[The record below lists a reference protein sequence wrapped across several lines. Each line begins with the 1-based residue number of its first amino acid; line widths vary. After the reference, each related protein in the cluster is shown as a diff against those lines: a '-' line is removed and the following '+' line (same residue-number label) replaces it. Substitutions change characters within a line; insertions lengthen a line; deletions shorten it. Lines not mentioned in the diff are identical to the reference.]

1 MFRHYLKS
9 AWRQLF
15 KEGHFTIFN
24 LAGLSTGLACSLLIY
39 LWAYD
44 EFRFDHFHAQDGQ
57 LYQVMEHR
65 PYEGTIRTSGETAP
79 LLGEAIVRTMP
90 EVSYAVPVTP
100 PSWFGQM
107 TIVAGKLPMKAP
119 AIFAGKD
126 YFNLFSYPLLQ
137 GHAQQVLAD
146 RQSVVISSRLAAS
159 LFPHVS
165 NVLGKT
171 IRWQIATEIRYATI
185 SGVFETMPAQ
195 SSVQA
200 DVVLPFEAFKALMNI
215 SGVLDNQNSFGPF
228 FTYLLMKK
236 GTDIPAFN
244 KRLNAFIQEYNN
256 GRQRQLFVRPYADN
270 YLYSDYENGVLSGGR
285 IKYVRLF
292 SLIAAIILL
301 IACINFMNLSTA
313 RATSNM
319 KDIGIRKTIGAR
331 RHSIVWQYMTGAVL
345 MSLLALLIATVLVVL
360 LLPAF
365 NHITG
370 KQLTLSGSP
379 HILLAF
385 PLIALLTGLIAGSY
399 PALYLS
405 RFQPLSILKSKVH
418 AATGALWLRKG
429 LVVLQFTMS
438 VVFIVAVLVV
448 YQQIEYVQSQRAGYD
463 KEHVIY
469 FESEGKV
476 PAHMSAF
483 IASLKEIGGVGD
495 AGAMVGNII
504 GGGPSIGIP
513 WKTAQGETTLLFK
526 PFLVSPTLLSTL
538 GIPLKEG
545 QGFSGNVAADST
557 KIILNETAVK
567 VLGLTQPVGQRILW
581 GSQYREVIG
590 VAKDFHFES
599 LHEAVKPVFFQA
611 DPLPSTIM
619 VRLKAGE
626 TEQALADIRQF
637 YQRYNPGFAFSY
649 QFLDAAY
656 QAQYVSGQRVAVLSR
671 YFAGLAVLISCL
683 GLSGLAA
690 FSAEKR
696 RKEIGIRKVLGATA
710 GQLIHALSKDFLRS
724 VIIAICLALPLAWYI
739 MDKWLERFA
748 YHVRVGVDTYL
759 VAAVL
764 MAGIALLAI
773 SIQTVRAALTNP
785 TRSLRSE

>member
-15 KEGHFTIFN
+15 KEGHFTLFN

-44 EFRFDHFHAQDGQ
+44 ELHFDHFHAQDGQ

-65 PYEGTIRTSGETAP
+65 PYEGAIRTSGETAP
-79 LLGEAIVRTMP
+79 LLGEALVRTMP
-90 EVSYAVPVTP
+90 EIHYAVPVTP

-107 TIVAGKLPMKAP
+107 TLSAGKTPMNAP

-126 YFNLFSYPLLQ
+126 YFRIFSYPLLQ
-137 GHAQQVLAD
+137 GQAQQVLAD
-146 RQSVVISSRLAAS
+146 KQSVVISSRLAAL
-159 LFPHVS
+159 LFPHEPD
-165 NVLGKT
+165 VLGKT
-171 IRWQIATEIRYATI
+171 IRWQIATEARYATV
-185 SGVFETMPAQ
+185 SGVFESMPAQ

-200 DVVLPFEAFKALMNI
+200 DLVLPFEAFKTLMNI

-228 FTYLLMKK
+228 YTYLLMKK

-244 KRLNAFIQEYNN
+244 KRLNTFIQHYNN
-256 GRQRQLFVRPYADN
+256 GRERQLFVRPYADN
-270 YLYSDYENGVLSGGR
+270 YLYSDYENGVVSGGR

-292 SLIAAIILL
+292 GLIAVIILL

-313 RATSNM
+313 RATGSM

-331 RHSIVWQYMTGAVL
+331 RHSIVLQYMTGAVL
-345 MSLLALLIATVLVVL
+345 MSLLALVIAIGLVVL

-365 NHITG
+365 NRITG
-370 KQLTLSGSP
+370 KSLVLTGSL

-405 RFQPLSILKSKVH
+405 RFQPLAILKSKVH
-418 AATGALWLRKG
+418 AATGALWLRKA
-429 LVVLQFTMS
+429 LVVLQFTLS

-469 FESEGKV
+469 FEAEGKV
-476 PAHMSAF
+476 PNNMSSF
-483 IASLKEIGGVGD
+483 FASLKEISGVRD

-504 GGGPSIGIP
+504 GGGPSVGIP
-513 WKTAQGETTLLFK
+513 WKTDHGETTLLFK
-526 PFLVSPTLLSTL
+526 PFLVNHTLLSTL
-538 GIPLKEG
+538 GIPMAAG
-545 QGFSGNVAADST
+545 RGFSGNIAADT
-557 KIILNETAVK
+557 TNIILNETAVK
-567 VLGLTQPVGQRILW
+567 VLGLREPVGKRIRW

-590 VAKDFHFES
+590 VTKDFHFES
-599 LHEAVKPVFFQA
+599 LHEAVKPTFFQA
-611 DPLPSTIM
+611 DQLTNTIM
-619 VRLKAGE
+619 IRLKAGE
-626 TEQALADIRQF
+626 TERALSGIRRF
-637 YQRYNPGFAFSY
+637 YERYNPGFVFSY

-656 QAQYVSGQRVAVLSR
+656 QAQYVSEQRVAMLSR
-671 YFAGLAVLISCL
+671 YFASLAVLISCL

-710 GQLIHALSKDFLRS
+710 GQLIHALSQDFLRS
-724 VIIAICLALPLAWYI
+724 VLIAICLALPLAWYI
-739 MDKWLERFA
+739 MDRWLERFA
-748 YHVRVGVDTYL
+748 YHVRIGVDTYL
-759 VAAVL
+759 LAAGL
-764 MAGIALLAI
+764 MVVIALLAI
-773 SIQTVRAALTNP
+773 SVQTIRAVLTNP
-785 TRSLRSE
+785 ARSLQTE